1 MNNKLIFFTTLIIIP
16 IYLFGNSFIN
26 YLEKFQKITYLL
38 SIPEKNSDISD
49 IDIDKLIEDK
59 KINLSKQQPG
69 IERSIIE
76 SWVIAY
82 PKINS
87 IEDRENFIIKLK
99 SIGITSIINM
109 NIDKKADKTIAV
121 GPFVD
126 KEMALNISTKIE
138 KVLKKAGS
146 IKRFSY

>member
-1 MNNKLIFFTTLIIIP
+1 MNNKIIFFITLIIIP

-49 IDIDKLIEDK
+49 IDINQLIEGK
-59 KINLSKQQPG
+59 KINLSKQPG

-82 PKINS
+82 PKINN
-87 IEDRENFIIKLK
+87 IKDKENFIIKLK
-99 SIGITSIINM
+99 NIGITSIINI
-109 NIDKKADKTIAV
+109 NIDKKIDKTIAI

-138 KVLKKAGS
+138 KSLKKSGL

>member
-38 SIPEKNSDISD
+38 SIPEKNSDISN

-59 KINLSKQQPG
+59 KINLSKQPG

-82 PKINS
+82 PKING

-109 NIDKKADKTIAV
+109 NIDKKIDKTIAV

>member
-1 MNNKLIFFTTLIIIP
+1 MNNKLIFFVTLIIIP

-26 YLEKFQKITYLL
+26 YLEKFQKITYSL

-49 IDIDKLIEDK
+49 IDINQLIEGK
-59 KINLSKQQPG
+59 KINLSKQPG
-69 IERSIIE
+69 VERSIVE

-87 IEDRENFIIKLK
+87 IEDRENFIIKLNN
-99 SIGITSIINM
+99 IGITSIINI
-109 NIDKKADKTIAV
+109 NIDKKTDKTIVV

-126 KEMALNISTKIE
+126 KEIALNVSTKIE

>member
-1 MNNKLIFFTTLIIIP
+1 MNNKLIFFFTLIVIP

-26 YLEKFQKITYLL
+26 YLEKFQKITYSL
-38 SIPEKNSDISD
+38 SIPEKSFDISD
-49 IDIDKLIEDK
+49 VDIDKLIEDK
-59 KINLSKQQPG
+59 KINLSKQPG

-87 IEDRENFIIKLK
+87 TEDRENFVIKLK
-99 SIGITSIINM
+99 SIGITSIINI
-109 NIDKKADKTIAV
+109 NIDKKVDKTITV

>member
-1 MNNKLIFFTTLIIIP
+1 MNNKIIFFFTLAVIL

-26 YLEKFQKITYLL
+26 YLEKFKKITYSL
-38 SIPEKNSDISD
+38 SIPEKNSNISNFD
-49 IDIDKLIEDK
+49 FDKLIEDK
-59 KINLSKQQPG
+59 KINLSEQPR
-69 IERSIIE
+69 IERTIIE

-82 PKINS
+82 PKINN
-87 IEDRENFIIKLK
+87 IKDKENFIIKLK
-99 SIGITSIINM
+99 SISITSIINI
-109 NIDKKADKTIAV
+109 NIDKKIDKTIAI

-138 KVLKKAGS
+138 KALKKSGS

>member
-1 MNNKLIFFTTLIIIP
+1 MNNKLIFFITLIIIP

-59 KINLSKQQPG
+59 KINLSKQPG

-109 NIDKKADKTIAV
+109 NIDKKVDKIIAV

>member
-1 MNNKLIFFTTLIIIP
+1 MNNKLIFFITLIIIP
-16 IYLFGNSFIN
+16 IYLFGDSFIN

-59 KINLSKQQPG
+59 KINLSKQPG

-109 NIDKKADKTIAV
+109 NIDKKVDKIIAV

>member
-1 MNNKLIFFTTLIIIP
+1 MNNKLIFFITLIIIP
-16 IYLFGNSFIN
+16 IYLFGNSFID
-26 YLEKFQKITYLL
+26 YLEKFKKITYSL

-49 IDIDKLIEDK
+49 INQLIKSK
-59 KINLSKQQPG
+59 KINLSKQPG
-69 IERSIIE
+69 VERSIIE

-82 PKINS
+82 PRINS
-87 IEDRENFIIKLK
+87 IEGRENFIIKLK
-99 SIGITSIINM
+99 SIGITSIINI
-109 NIDKKADKTIAV
+109 NIDKKADKTISV

>member
-1 MNNKLIFFTTLIIIP
+1 MNNKIIFFFTLVVIP

-26 YLEKFQKITYLL
+26 YLEKFQKITYSL
-38 SIPEKNSDISD
+38 SIPENNSNISNFNFE
-49 IDIDKLIEDK
+49 KLIEDK
-59 KINLSKQQPG
+59 KINLSEQPR
-69 IERSIIE
+69 IERAIIE

-82 PKINS
+82 PKINN
-87 IEDRENFIIKLK
+87 IKDKENFIIKLK
-99 SIGITSIINM
+99 SIGITSIINI
-109 NIDKKADKTIAV
+109 NIDKKIDKTIAI

-138 KVLKKAGS
+138 KSLKKSGL

>member
-1 MNNKLIFFTTLIIIP
+1 MNNKLIFFITLIIIP
-16 IYLFGNSFIN
+16 IYLFGDSFIN

-59 KINLSKQQPG
+59 KINLSKQPG

-109 NIDKKADKTIAV
+109 NIDKKVDKIIAV

-138 KVLKKAGS
+138 KVLEKAGS

>member
-1 MNNKLIFFTTLIIIP
+1 MNNKLIFFFTLVVIP
-16 IYLFGNSFIN
+16 IYLFGNTFIN
-26 YLEKFQKITYLL
+26 YLERFQKITYSL
-38 SIPEKNSDISD
+38 SIPEKNSNIYNFDF
-49 IDIDKLIEDK
+49 DKLIEDK
-59 KINLSKQQPG
+59 KINFSKQPG

-76 SWVIAY
+76 SWVITY

-109 NIDKKADKTIAV
+109 NIDKKVDKIIAV

-138 KVLKKAGS
+138 KVLKKSGS

>member
-1 MNNKLIFFTTLIIIP
+1 MNNKLIFFITLIIIP

-26 YLEKFQKITYLL
+26 YLEKFQKITYSL

-49 IDIDKLIEDK
+49 IDQLIEGK
-59 KINLSKQQPG
+59 EINLSKQPG

-76 SWVIAY
+76 SWVITY

-87 IEDRENFIIKLK
+87 IEDRGNFIIKLK
-99 SIGITSIINM
+99 SIGITSIINI
-109 NIDKKADKTIAV
+109 NIDKKVDKTITV

-138 KVLKKAGS
+138 KVLKKAGL

>member
-1 MNNKLIFFTTLIIIP
+1 MNNKLIFFVTLIIIP

-59 KINLSKQQPG
+59 KINLSKQPG

-109 NIDKKADKTIAV
+109 NIDKKVDKTIAV

>member
-1 MNNKLIFFTTLIIIP
+1 MNKKLIFFFTLVIIP

-26 YLEKFQKITYLL
+26 YLEKFQKITYSL
-38 SIPEKNSDISD
+38 SIPDKSSDISD
-49 IDIDKLIEDK
+49 VDFDKLIEDK
-59 KINLSKQQPG
+59 KINLSKQPG

-76 SWVIAY
+76 SWIVAY

-87 IEDRENFIIKLK
+87 IEDIENFIIKLK
-99 SIGITSIINM
+99 SIGITSVINVS
-109 NIDKKADKTIAV
+109 IDKKADKTIAV

-138 KVLKKAGS
+138 KVLKKTGS

>member
-1 MNNKLIFFTTLIIIP
+1 MNNKLIFFFTLIVIP

-26 YLEKFQKITYLL
+26 YLEKFQKITYSL
-38 SIPEKNSDISD
+38 SIPEKSFDISD
-49 IDIDKLIEDK
+49 VDIDKLIEDK
-59 KINLSKQQPG
+59 KINLSEQPG

-87 IEDRENFIIKLK
+87 TEDRENFVIKLK
-99 SIGITSIINM
+99 SIGITSIINI
-109 NIDKKADKTIAV
+109 NIDKKVDKTITV

-138 KVLKKAGS
+138 KVLKKAGL

>member
-1 MNNKLIFFTTLIIIP
+1 MNNKLIFFFTLIVIP

-26 YLEKFQKITYLL
+26 YLEKFQKITYSL
-38 SIPEKNSDISD
+38 SIPEKSSNILNFDF
-49 IDIDKLIEDK
+49 DKLIEDK
-59 KINLSKQQPG
+59 KINLSEQPG

-87 IEDRENFIIKLK
+87 TEDRENFVIKLK

-109 NIDKKADKTIAV
+109 NIDKKVDKTITV

-138 KVLKKAGS
+138 KVLKKAGL

>member
-1 MNNKLIFFTTLIIIP
+1 MNKKLIFFFTLVIIP

-26 YLEKFQKITYLL
+26 YLEKFQKITYSL
-38 SIPEKNSDISD
+38 SIPDKSSDISD
-49 IDIDKLIEDK
+49 VDFDKLVEDK
-59 KINLSKQQPG
+59 KINLSKQPG

-76 SWVIAY
+76 SWIVAY

-87 IEDRENFIIKLK
+87 IEDIENFIIKLK
-99 SIGITSIINM
+99 SIGITSVINV

-138 KVLKKAGS
+138 KVLKKTGS

>member
-1 MNNKLIFFTTLIIIP
+1 MNNKIIFFFTLVVIP

-26 YLEKFQKITYLL
+26 YLEKFQKITYSL
-38 SIPEKNSDISD
+38 SIPEKNSNISNFD
-49 IDIDKLIEDK
+49 FDKLIEDK
-59 KINLSKQQPG
+59 KINLSKQPG

-109 NIDKKADKTIAV
+109 NIDKKVDKTIAV

>member
-16 IYLFGNSFIN
+16 IYLFGNSFID
-26 YLEKFQKITYLL
+26 YLEKFKKITYSL

-49 IDIDKLIEDK
+49 INQLIESK
-59 KINLSKQQPG
+59 KINLSKQPG
-69 IERSIIE
+69 VERSIIE

-87 IEDRENFIIKLK
+87 IEGRENFIIKLK
-99 SIGITSIINM
+99 SIGITSIINI
-109 NIDKKADKTIAV
+109 NIDKKADKTISV

>member
-1 MNNKLIFFTTLIIIP
+1 MNNKLIFFITLIIIP
-16 IYLFGNSFIN
+16 IYLFGDSFIN

-59 KINLSKQQPG
+59 KINLSKQPG

-109 NIDKKADKTIAV
+109 NIDKKVDKIIAV

-138 KVLKKAGS
+138 KSLKKSGS

>member
-1 MNNKLIFFTTLIIIP
+1 MNKKLIFFFTLVIIP

-26 YLEKFQKITYLL
+26 YLEKFQKITYSL
-38 SIPEKNSDISD
+38 SIPDKSSNISD
-49 IDIDKLIEDK
+49 VDFDKLIEDK
-59 KINLSKQQPG
+59 KINLSKQPG
-69 IERSIIE
+69 TERSIIE
-76 SWVIAY
+76 SWVVTY

-87 IEDRENFIIKLK
+87 IEDIENFIIKLK
-99 SIGITSIINM
+99 SIGITSVINVS
-109 NIDKKADKTIAV
+109 IDKKADKTIAV

-138 KVLKKAGS
+138 KVLKKTGS

>member
-1 MNNKLIFFTTLIIIP
+1 MNNKLIFFITLIIIP

-59 KINLSKQQPG
+59 KINLSKQPG

-109 NIDKKADKTIAV
+109 NIDKKVDKTIAV

>member
-1 MNNKLIFFTTLIIIP
+1 MNKKLIFFFTLVIIP

-26 YLEKFQKITYLL
+26 YLEKFQKITYSL
-38 SIPEKNSDISD
+38 SIPDKSSNISD
-49 IDIDKLIEDK
+49 VDFDKLIQDK
-59 KINLSKQQPG
+59 KINLSKQPG
-69 IERSIIE
+69 TERSIIE
-76 SWVIAY
+76 SWVVTY

-87 IEDRENFIIKLK
+87 IEDIENFIIKLK
-99 SIGITSIINM
+99 SIGITSVINV

-138 KVLKKAGS
+138 KVLKKTGS

>member
-1 MNNKLIFFTTLIIIP
+1 MNNKLIFFITLIIIP

-59 KINLSKQQPG
+59 KINLSKQPG

-109 NIDKKADKTIAV
+109 NIDKKVDKTIAV

-126 KEMALNISTKIE
+126 KEMALNVSTKIE

>member
-1 MNNKLIFFTTLIIIP
+1 MNKKLIFFFTLVIIP

-26 YLEKFQKITYLL
+26 YLEKFQKITYSL
-38 SIPEKNSDISD
+38 SIPDKSSNISD
-49 IDIDKLIEDK
+49 VDFDKLIEDK
-59 KINLSKQQPG
+59 KINLSKQPG
-69 IERSIIE
+69 TERSIIE
-76 SWVIAY
+76 SWVVTY

-87 IEDRENFIIKLK
+87 IEDIENFIIKLK
-99 SIGITSIINM
+99 SIGITSVINV

-138 KVLKKAGS
+138 KVLKKTGS

>member
-1 MNNKLIFFTTLIIIP
+1 MNKKLIFFFTLVIIP

-26 YLEKFQKITYLL
+26 YLEKFQKITYSL
-38 SIPEKNSDISD
+38 SIPDKSSDISD
-49 IDIDKLIEDK
+49 VDFDKLIEDK
-59 KINLSKQQPG
+59 KINLSKQPG

-76 SWVIAY
+76 SWIVAY

-87 IEDRENFIIKLK
+87 IEDIENFIIKLK
-99 SIGITSIINM
+99 SIGITSVINV

-138 KVLKKAGS
+138 KVLKKTGS